1 MIIDNK
7 NIDSVVSQQAI
18 EVTIGIFM
26 ALTAITYL
34 AVDVDPYLTAVLF
47 WGILIVSNL

>member
-18 EVTIGIFM
+18 EVTIGIST

-34 AVDVDPYLTAVLF
+34 AVDVDLDITAILF
-47 WGILIVSNL
+47 WGIFIVSNL